1 LMAALAGAADTMTLV
16 LPAAACALWRA
27 RRHLLAMAAWTM
39 WTVAAGI
46 TVANVAGFIGQH
58 TDSFLG
64 ARELA
69 STEHAL
75 VLERLGRLRAERAT
89 ITETR
94 PAGVIAAA
102 IHNARRSEIEKLR
115 IAMAIAARRDEIDRD
130 LAALEPRLRM
140 LPAVTMIDPSASVLA
155 DILRLP
161 SEIDLRRIRLALCLV
176 LPLTGGLV
184 LALALAVGA
193 ATLLPEAS

>member
-1 LMAALAGAADTMTLV
+1 
-16 LPAAACALWRA
+16 
-27 RRHLLAMAAWTM
+27 
-39 WTVAAGI
+39 
-46 TVANVAGFIGQH
+46 
-58 TDSFLG
+58 
-64 ARELA
+64 
-69 STEHAL
+69 
-75 VLERLGRLRAERAT
+75 
-89 ITETR
+89 
-94 PAGVIAAA
+94 
-102 IHNARRSEIEKLR
+102 
-115 IAMAIAARRDEIDRD
+115 MAIAARRDEIDRD

-193 ATLLPEAS
+193 ATILPEAS